1 MSFNMPS
8 LFVLVATIGLGLFL
22 TAILNWILKRLSKQE
37 TGAISSILLR
47 RCRSPLWVLIPVLL
61 ALLAM
66 RHARVPGDYQALA
79 RHLLSIG
86 LIFGFG
92 WLLVTQILGL
102 RDFIL
107 LKYDIRTKDNLK
119 ARAVHTQVNIIVR
132 IALIAVVIFAFSSI
146 LMTFEKVRQ
155 VGIGLLASAGVM
167 GIVIGFA
174 AQQSIATLIAGL
186 QIAVTQPIRLDD
198 VVIVEGE
205 WGRIEEITLTYVVV
219 RIWDSRRLVVP
230 VTHFLQKPFQ
240 NWTRTSADILGTVFI
255 YADYS
260 IDVEAVRT
268 ELHRLLE
275 ASGKWDG
282 KVWGLQVTN
291 SSDKTIEMRAL
302 MSAPDA
308 SVAWDLRCEI
318 REKLL
323 IFLQDRYPGSLPK
336 IRAELASFP
345 APEKEMVR

>member
-1 MSFNMPS
+1 MPF
-8 LFVLVATIGLGLFL
+8 LFVLITAIGLGLFL
-22 TAILNWILKRLSKQE
+22 AALLNWILKRLSRE
-37 TGAISSILLR
+37 EEDGLSAILLR

-61 ALLAM
+61 AMLVM
-66 RHARVPGDYQALA
+66 RHAQVSGDFQALA

-86 LIFGFG
+86 LISGFG

-107 LKYDIRTKDNLK
+107 RKYDIRTKDNLK

-155 VGIGLLASAGVM
+155 VGIGLLASAGVL

-198 VVIVEGE
+198 VVIIEGE

-219 RIWDSRRLVVP
+219 RIWDNRRLVVP
-230 VTHFLQKPFQ
+230 VSHFLQKPFQ
-240 NWTRTSADILGTVFI
+240 NWTRTSADILGTVFF

-260 IDVEAVRT
+260 IDVEAVRA

-275 ASGKWDG
+275 MSAKWDG
-282 KVWGLQVTN
+282 QVWGLQVTN
-291 SSDKTIEMRAL
+291 CNDKTIEMRAL

-323 IFLQDRYPGSLPK
+323 KFLQSNFSQSLPK
-336 IRAELASFP
+336 IRAEFSSRP
-345 APEKEMVR
+345 AQEQEKHS

>member
-1 MSFNMPS
+1 MSS
-8 LFVLVATIGLGLFL
+8 LFVLISAVSLGLFL
-22 TAILNWILKRLSKQE
+22 TVVLNWVLKRLSSREGNGLSK
-37 TGAISSILLR
+37 ILLK
-47 RCRSPLWVLIPVLL
+47 RCRPPLWVLIPVLF
-61 ALLAM
+61 ALLAI
-66 RHARVPGDYQALA
+66 RHAPIPEDFQGLV

-92 WLLVTQILGL
+92 WLLATQLLGL

-107 LKYDIRTKDNLK
+107 SKYDIRARDNLK

-132 IALIAVVIFAFSSI
+132 IVLIAIVIFAFSSI
-146 LMTFEKVRQ
+146 LMTFERVRQ
-155 VGIGLLASAGVM
+155 VGIGLLASAGVV
-167 GIVIGFA
+167 GIVVGFA
-174 AQQSIATLIAGL
+174 AQQSLATLIAGL

-219 RIWDSRRLVVP
+219 RIWDNRRLVVP

-240 NWTRTSADILGTVFI
+240 NWTRTSADILGTVFL
-255 YADYS
+255 YADYAV
-260 IDVEAVRT
+260 DVEAVRA
-268 ELHRLLE
+268 ELHRLLQ
-275 ASGKWDG
+275 ASNNWDG
-282 KVWGLQVTN
+282 RTWGLQVTN

-323 IFLQDRYPGSLPK
+323 KFLQGNFPDALPR
-336 IRAELASFP
+336 IRAELTPP
-345 APEKEMVR
+345 AVLKEI

>member
-1 MSFNMPS
+1 MSS
-8 LFVLVATIGLGLFL
+8 LFVLISAILLGLFL
-22 TAILNWILKRLSKQE
+22 TAVLNWILKRLSSQE
-37 TGAISSILLR
+37 GNGLSTILLK
-47 RCRSPLWVLIPVLL
+47 RCRSPLWVLIPLLL
-61 ALLAM
+61 ALLAI
-66 RHARVPGDYQALA
+66 RHALVPLEFQGLV

-92 WLLVTQILGL
+92 WLLVTQLLGL
-102 RDFIL
+102 RDYIL
-107 LKYDIRTKDNLK
+107 RKFDISARDNLK
-119 ARAVHTQVNIIVR
+119 ARAVHTQVDIIVR
-132 IALIAVVIFAFSSI
+132 IALIAIVIFTFSSM

-155 VGIGLLASAGVM
+155 LGIGLLASAGVV
-167 GIVIGFA
+167 GIVLGIA

-219 RIWDSRRLVVP
+219 CIWDNRRLVVP

-240 NWTRTSADILGTVFI
+240 NWTRTSADILGTVFL
-255 YADYS
+255 YADYA
-260 IDVEAVRT
+260 IDVETVRG
-268 ELHRLLE
+268 ELHRLLQ
-275 ASGKWDG
+275 ASDKWDG
-282 KVWGLQVTN
+282 KTWGLQVTN
-291 SSDKTIEMRAL
+291 SSDKSIEMRAL

-323 IFLQDRYPGSLPK
+323 KFLQENFPDALPK
-336 IRAELASFP
+336 IRAELTP
-345 APEKEMVR
+345 AAVIKGN